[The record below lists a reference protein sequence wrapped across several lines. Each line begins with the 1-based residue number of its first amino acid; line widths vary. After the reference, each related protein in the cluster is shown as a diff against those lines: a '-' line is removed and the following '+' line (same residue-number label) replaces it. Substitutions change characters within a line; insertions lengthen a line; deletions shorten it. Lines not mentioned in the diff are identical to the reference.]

1 MKYSQQIRPFAAKS
15 EKNLDKN
22 GEPRFL
28 EQVQLF
34 LNRAA
39 SKTDI
44 PADMYEFIQSCQSVV
59 RFNIPLKMDDGR
71 IKTVAC
77 YRAQHSTH
85 ALPTKGGTRYAD
97 DIDLQEVEAL
107 AALMTFKL
115 AIADVPFGGA
125 KGGVKINPRE
135 LSKNELERVTRR
147 YTMELIKKG
156 FIGAAVDCLGPD
168 MGTNEQVMTWI
179 KDTY

>member
-1 MKYSQQIRPFAAKS
+1 MPSLSHIFFYFIDSQQTRAFAVT
-15 EKNLDKN
+15 KNLDKN

-77 YRAQHSTH
+77 YR
-85 ALPTKGGTRYAD
+85 
-97 DIDLQEVEAL
+97 
-107 AALMTFKL
+107 
-115 AIADVPFGGA
+115 
-125 KGGVKINPRE
+125 
-135 LSKNELERVTRR
+135 
-147 YTMELIKKG
+147 
-156 FIGAAVDCLGPD
+156 
-168 MGTNEQVMTWI
+168 
-179 KDTY
+179 